1 MATYN
6 FTVRAQDETGAFSDR
21 DFSIQVRN
29 NLVDR
34 LYAINDDN
42 GYASID
48 GINWTERT
56 GRGGIWCEHIL
67 GKWIVCTNVS
77 NTIL

>member
-34 LYAINDDN
+34 LLAVNDTN
-42 GYASID
+42 AYASVD
-48 GINWTERT
+48 GSEWVERAGVKSCKVFT
-56 GRGGIWCEHIL
+56 LVVDYIE
-67 GKWIVCTNVS
+67 
-77 NTIL
+77 